1 MINIFARCLI
11 RFPVVTVWRVATA
24 TQDRGGWAGWR
35 GGVLASRC
43 CSSRW
48 KLVLAAAS
56 CHGATAALAHNTCTL
71 CTGDLLGRRMQNSGQ
86 CGQHAMQWYLPVT
99 GPGLLGPWFSWFCT
113 LTICYILL
121 KSKLSVL
128 MLIDFNYPKWYD
140 CHRNESPTLH
150 PAADNVFK

>member
-43 CSSRW
+43 CTSRW

-56 CHGATAALAHNTCTL
+56 CHGTTHAQGTCWGEGCRTV
-71 CTGDLLGRRMQNSGQ
+71 DSVDSMQCNDIYQ
-86 CGQHAMQWYLPVT
+86 
-99 GPGLLGPWFSWFCT
+99 
-113 LTICYILL
+113 
-121 KSKLSVL
+121 
-128 MLIDFNYPKWYD
+128 
-140 CHRNESPTLH
+140 
-150 PAADNVFK
+150 